1 MIKKLRNKFILINMS
16 LISAVLLAVLSV
28 LCISS
33 YRKYLSDADITLEM
47 ALRDERGSLKP
58 MMELP
63 PPGQQ
68 PVDTQPPGSRN
79 LVFIIETD
87 AAGKLT
93 EIDESGMQVARD
105 AAQTALSQVQE
116 DGRDTGILRSLQ
128 LRYKRQKT
136 LNGERIAFMDCSR
149 EMSGMKNQILVSVLT
164 FAGSMVIFLAISF
177 FLAKWALAP
186 VEKAWEQQ
194 KRFIAD
200 ASHELKT
207 PLTVI
212 LANLGI
218 LESHKEDTIAKQE
231 KWFVNTKMEARR
243 MQKLLEELLFL
254 ARSDASE
261 IPAVRTEIDLSNIL
275 WSCILPFESLAY
287 ENEVTMKEEIEAGIR
302 MMGDEG
308 QIRQLAAIL
317 MDNAC
322 KYVEK
327 KGTITVKLFRQQDKI
342 RISVENTGCM
352 IPREDMEHI
361 FERFYRVDKS
371 RAGEKAGYGL
381 GLSIAETIVQNHHGK
396 INAFCEEGR
405 TVFTVSFS
413 FL

>member
-1 MIKKLRNKFILINMS
+1 
-16 LISAVLLAVLSV
+16 
-28 LCISS
+28 
-33 YRKYLSDADITLEM
+33 
-47 ALRDERGSLKP
+47 
-58 MMELP
+58 
-63 PPGQQ
+63 
-68 PVDTQPPGSRN
+68 
-79 LVFIIETD
+79 
-87 AAGKLT
+87 
-93 EIDESGMQVARD
+93 
-105 AAQTALSQVQE
+105 
-116 DGRDTGILRSLQ
+116 
-128 LRYKRQKT
+128 
-136 LNGERIAFMDCSR
+136 
-149 EMSGMKNQILVSVLT
+149 
-164 FAGSMVIFLAISF
+164 
-177 FLAKWALAP
+177 
-186 VEKAWEQQ
+186 
-194 KRFIAD
+194 
-200 ASHELKT
+200 
-207 PLTVI
+207 
-212 LANLGI
+212 
-218 LESHKEDTIAKQE
+218 
-231 KWFVNTKMEARR
+231 

-352 IPREDMEHI
+352 IPKEDMEHI